1 MAERLRYGVKIA
13 AGGQNPFPAD
23 ETANLKD

>member
-1 MAERLRYGVKIA
+1 LLYGVKIA
-13 AGGQNPFPAD
+13 AGGQNPLWTD